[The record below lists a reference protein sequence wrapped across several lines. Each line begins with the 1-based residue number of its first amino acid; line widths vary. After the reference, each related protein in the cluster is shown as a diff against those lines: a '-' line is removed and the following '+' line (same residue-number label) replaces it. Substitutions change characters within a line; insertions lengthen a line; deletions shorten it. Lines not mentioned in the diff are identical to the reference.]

1 MVRGPKKRSGGG
13 RKTAEERREQ
23 ILEAAIAEFSARGLR
38 GASVED
44 LAARVGVSQPYVYRL
59 FGTKRD
65 LFLAA
70 TGRVCDRVQEAF
82 RQAAEADPENALQ
95 AMGRSY
101 NLSLFQRE
109 DMLMLLQGF
118 AAADDPEVRE
128 AVGERYAG
136 LWRFVQGASGASEE
150 EVWHFFATGMLLT
163 VDAAIGLM
171 PRLGKKKWLQ
181 QFVKGESL
189 GKKFGRLR

>member
-1 MVRGPKKRSGGG
+1 MVGETKKGSGE

-23 ILEAAIAEFSARGLR
+23 ILEAAIVEFAARGLR

-44 LAARVGVSQPYVYRL
+44 LASSVGVSQPYVYRL

-70 TGRVCDRVQEAF
+70 TGRVCDRIEEAF
-82 RQAAEADPENALQ
+82 REAAEANPGEALE
-95 AMGRSY
+95 AMGCSY
-101 NLSLFQRE
+101 NLSRFRRE
-109 DMLMLLQGF
+109 DMLVLLQGF

-136 LWRFVQGASGASEE
+136 LWRFVQNASGASEE
-150 EVWHFFATGMLLT
+150 EIWQFFAKGMLLT
-163 VDAAIGLM
+163 VDTAIGLM

-181 QFVKGESL
+181 QFLKGQS
-189 GKKFGRLR
+189 

>member
-1 MVRGPKKRSGGG
+1 MKREKKKGG
-13 RKTAEERREQ
+13 RIRSTAEERREQ
-23 ILEAAIAEFSARGLR
+23 ILEAAISEFSARGLR

-44 LAARVGVSQPYVYRL
+44 LAAKVGVSQPYVYRL
-59 FGTKRD
+59 FGTKRE

-82 RQAAEADPENALQ
+82 RRAAEENPGNALE

-101 NLSLFQRE
+101 NPSLFRRE

-136 LWRFVQGASGASEE
+136 LWRFVEGVSGASEK
-150 EVWHFFATGMLLT
+150 EVWQFFATGMLLT

-171 PRLGKKKWLQ
+171 PRLGKRERLQ
-181 QFVKGESL
+181 ELIPQE
-189 GKKFGRLR
+189 R

>member
-1 MVRGPKKRSGGG
+1 MNEKGRL

-23 ILEAAIAEFSARGLR
+23 ILDAAISEFSARGLR

-44 LAARVGVSQPYVYRL
+44 LASKVGVSQPYVYRL
-59 FGTKRD
+59 FGTKKD

-70 TGRVCDRVQEAF
+70 MGRVCDRVQEAF
-82 RQAAEADPENALQ
+82 RRAAEENPGNALE

-101 NLSLFQRE
+101 NPSLFRRE

-136 LWRFVQGASGASEE
+136 LWRFVEDASGASEE
-150 EVWHFFATGMLLT
+150 EVWRFFATGMLLT
-163 VDAAIGLM
+163 VDAAIGLL
-171 PRLGKKKWLQ
+171 PRLGKETPLQ
-181 QFVKGESL
+181 EVT
-189 GKKFGRLR
+189 